1 MRENGFDGNRRSA
14 NKMSSWNGARSGTD
28 LLRGG
33 RLARVG
39 KSVVSFAPMAGGT
52 RVMVSVSAMAIAAMG
67 VLSSDAWAQA
77 NVNCEDITATQWRCE
92 LTPHGSEINATQVM
106 NISNTNELQFLDVTI
121 FDNVSFKTNTGKAI
135 LMGSSGGIR
144 LTQSATGMSIA
155 AEGDTAVYAGNSLSI
170 ITGASGPSRSQSAGT
185 GVELLLTGSV
195 TGGVSASGSLAA
207 KGGEDGWRGIHAFSD
222 FLNGGSV
229 TVTAASVKGADDG
242 IDVSNRGTG
251 VASVNASGDV
261 RGHRRHG
268 INVYSRIGS
277 ASVSAMKVTGSTTGI
292 KVDASATISV
302 NAGGLVTATGS
313 STSVGI
319 DALLSK
325 GTTLTITA
333 AAVTGSATGIKAV
346 SSGTGEVSINA
357 TGEVKGTGT
366 GGTGIYGIVS
376 NTSGGALT
384 ITATSTVTGSAAG
397 IRAVGS
403 GTGAVSVSATGGVI
417 ATATGGIG
425 VDAAAGANA
434 GTLTVN
440 VAAVTGSAVGVKAVG
455 GNGNDVDISA
465 SGLVQA
471 TGASAGVG
479 IDALASSD
487 GALSITAAAVEG
499 SAIGIK
505 AVSSGTGAISV
516 AATGAVKG
524 TGTAGVQV
532 VGGTATSGIVVDVAT
547 VTGASGVDA
556 RHSGSQNLTISAAN
570 AVTGESGKGI
580 YGSVGSSGAALTIT
594 ANTVSGST
602 FGIQAVSQG
611 SGEVKIM
618 ASGTVTATTG
628 QGIYGSAGASAGALT
643 ITAAQAVRGSTAGIK
658 AIGGSDNDVLVMAS
672 GAVSAGAGAGVG
684 IDGLVSSGGD
694 LTITATQT
702 VSGEGIGI
710 KAESRGA
717 GAVRVSAASAV
728 TGTATAG
735 IHARGG
741 ANTGTMTINVA
752 SVAGGMGIDA
762 QHSGSG
768 AVSVN
773 ATGTVTGAS
782 TSGIYALASGGALT
796 VTAAAVTGIAAG
808 IKAVGSG
815 AGAVSVNATGAVNA
829 TVTTGQGVYARASA
843 AGSLSVDVAAVTG
856 GVVGIKALGSGAGDV
871 TVSAGAVTAT
881 GTNGIGIE
889 ASASGGDVIISAAA
903 VTGTATGIKVTAA
916 GTGEVSISASGAVT
930 GTGEDGIFVDHDGS
944 GATTITVTTAVTG
957 GTGAAVA
964 AIRTDAQSNSTVT
977 IDLNSGA
984 SVGTTTG
991 TPNAIMGGAGNT
1003 TVTVNTGATVA
1014 GKVSLGAGTDELTF
1028 AGGAFSNVTEMDG
1041 GAGSNTL
1048 TFSGSDTSG
1057 SLHATVLSEGLKGWE
1072 SIIVQSGAALNGNVK
1087 LADSSNNLTF
1097 NGVTVDSTA
1106 SLDGGA
1112 GTANT
1117 LGLDN
1122 VSGSLIGAN
1131 VTNWETVRIGSGS
1144 TISFGTGTHG
1154 LTAGSLEVAGTLNV
1168 GDDGGTNDD
1177 LTVTGSFVGGGAVTL
1192 NASFVTGGGS
1202 DKLEIIGSVT
1212 GTTSVNVIG
1221 VDTNLTFGTSVERIE
1236 EVIKVS
1242 TTPQNDSVFS
1252 FAGLFSGVAYVLR
1265 SDDSG
1270 DTFDL
1275 VRTTTNNCVETS
1287 SGSGV
1292 FICKGSDH
1300 VLTSQELN
1308 ASGATA
1314 LDVTLNSET
1323 PVNVTNAGHGF
1334 NLTQSGTAG
1343 ITFTQSATGE
1353 AVTGAESGIMARVAG
1368 GGAISIRVNG
1378 TVTGQ
1383 SGAGIDASAS
1393 GGNVTVSAASVMG
1406 STAGIK
1412 AIGTGNGS
1420 ISVNATG
1427 TVTGQSGAGI
1437 DASAGGGNVTVSA
1450 ASVMGSTAGIKA
1462 IGTGNGSISVS
1473 ATGTVTGQSG
1483 AGIDASASGGSVTV
1497 SAAGVTGSTSGIKAI
1512 GAGNGFISVNA
1523 TGTVTG
1529 QSGVGIDASASGG
1542 SVTVSAAGAMGS
1554 TTGIRARNTGTGAI
1568 SVNATGTVTGQSGVG
1583 IDVSARDGN
1592 VTVSAANVMG
1602 ATAGINAIGTG
1613 GSSVSVS
1620 ATGTVAGGSGVGIN
1634 ASASGGSVTVSAA
1647 SVMGATAGI
1656 SAIGTGGSSVSV
1668 SATGTVT
1675 SGSGVGINA
1684 SASGGSVAVSAA
1696 SVMGA
1701 TAGIS
1706 AIGAGGSSV
1715 NATGTVTGGSGVG
1728 INASASGGNVTVSA
1742 ASVMGSTTGISA
1754 IGTGGGSISVNATG
1768 TVTGRSGVGIDA
1780 SSSGG
1785 NVTITAADVTGST
1798 SGIRVAASGAAVVSI
1813 LATGAVTGTGD
1824 HGIYVDHDGSGATTI
1839 AVSSAV
1845 TGGSATT
1852 AAAIKTD
1859 VSAGSDVTILLN
1871 SGASVGEG
1879 AGNAI
1884 IGGAGDSN
1892 VTVDSNAAIV
1902 GKVSLGAGA
1911 DTLTFSGGD
1920 FSSAT
1925 LLDGGDGSDTLRFSG
1940 GSGSLNPAI
1949 VGAGGDGL
1957 KGWENVVVQRGATL
1971 GGNIKLAADSGNLTF
1986 DGATIGNVTSL
1997 DGGGGG
2003 ANTLTF
2009 NNVSGSLATSALSG
2023 WETAVIGAGSRM
2035 TLGGSALTSAQARR
2049 LSVTGTLAFGSTN
2062 SSTDTFTV
2070 HGNFAGGGTVA
2081 IDVNFVG
2088 ANGSPT
2094 SDRLIVRGDATGT
2107 TTISLKDLTP
2117 ADGRVASGDVEVVT
2131 VSGSAAASAF
2141 RLADNTVFNGA
2152 HFYSLEHV
2160 PDDSGDGATFVLRPA
2175 ERFGAFDALLGTAPS
2190 ALIAGFAGVPS
2201 MSARQASRRSASAGQ
2216 AVGQLVADDINA
2228 SGGSKGG
2235 KWSVPAE
2242 RLSPDDDGIRLMSW
2256 ASAIDVG
2263 NRGWIIARTVKEEI
2277 EEGPGGSASEVSV
2290 AGFDAG
2296 FDAIDSEGESGDWTF
2311 GLIGRYGTMDLETTL
2326 AERTAKMD
2334 SSGYGF
2340 GGNATWSGDNDVYFD
2355 AVAMFSSASSNFT
2368 SVEGAELA
2376 ADVDS
2381 TAAVASVEAGKR
2393 FDAADMFETDRDVA
2407 IIPHARLSRSSVS
2420 MDETDIAEVGRVDF
2434 GSVSN
2439 LIVRVGTT
2447 AEFALDGGGAL
2458 RLSGNVSRDLASAY
2472 EIDVDGKK
2480 FAGPEPATWVEIGFG
2495 GSMGVGENTRLH
2507 FDGSYR
2513 SGGGSA
2519 VGLSGGL
2526 SWSW

>member
-1 MRENGFDGNRRSA
+1 
-14 NKMSSWNGARSGTD
+14 
-28 LLRGG
+28 
-33 RLARVG
+33 
-39 KSVVSFAPMAGGT
+39 
-52 RVMVSVSAMAIAAMG
+52 
-67 VLSSDAWAQA
+67 
-77 NVNCEDITATQWRCE
+77 
-92 LTPHGSEINATQVM
+92 M
-106 NISNTNELQFLDVTI
+106 NISNTNELQLLEVTI
-121 FDNVSFKTNTGKAI
+121 TNNVSFLTTSRKAI

-144 LTQSATGMSIA
+144 LTQSANGMSIA

-170 ITGASGPSRSQSAGT
+170 ITGASGPSGLQSAGS

-207 KGGEDGWRGIHAFSD
+207 KAGEGWRGIHAFSD

-229 TVTAASVKGADDG
+229 TVTAASVTGADDG

-403 GTGAVSVSATGGVI
+403 GTGAVSVSATGGVM

-455 GNGNDVDISA
+455 GNGNGVDISA
-465 SGLVQA
+465 SGLVAA
-471 TGASAGVG
+471 TGTSAGVG

-524 TGTAGVQV
+524 TGTAGVQAI
-532 VGGTATSGIVVDVAT
+532 GGTATSGMMINVAT
-547 VTGASGVDA
+547 VEGASGIHAKHDGA
-556 RHSGSQNLTISAAN
+556 GDLTITAGDVVS
-570 AVTGESGKGI
+570 GGSGKGV
-580 YGSVGSSGAALTIT
+580 YGSVGSNGSALTIT
-594 ANTVSGST
+594 ANAVSGGT

-611 SGEVKIM
+611 SGDVKIM

-672 GAVSAGAGAGVG
+672 GAVSAGASAGIG

-710 KAESRGA
+710 KAVNSGA
-717 GAVRVSAASAV
+717 GAVKVSAASAV

-735 IHARGG
+735 IQARGG
-741 ANTGTMTINVA
+741 TNTGTMTINVA
-752 SVAGGMGIDA
+752 TVDGAGGIDV
-762 QHSGSG
+762 QNTGSG
-768 AVSVN
+768 LVTITATGKVTGSSAIAIHGSGGGNVTITAAAVEGGTAGIKAAGGGVVSVN
-773 ATGTVTGAS
+773 AGGVVTATGNA
-782 TSGIYALASGGALT
+782 SGIGIDGAVSGAGNLT
-796 VTAAAVTGIAAG
+796 ITAAAAVTGSGIG
-808 IKAVGSG
+808 IKAVS
-815 AGAVSVNATGAVNA
+815 S
-829 TVTTGQGVYARASA
+829 
-843 AGSLSVDVAAVTG
+843 
-856 GVVGIKALGSGAGDV
+856 
-871 TVSAGAVTAT
+871 SAGAINVRAT
-881 GTNGIGIE
+881 DAVSGTGANGIGID
-889 ASASGGDVIISAAA
+889 ASASGGDVTISAAA
-903 VTGTATGIKVTAA
+903 VTGTATGIKVAA
-916 GTGEVSISASGAVT
+916 TGTGEVSISASGTVK
-930 GTGEDGIFVDHDGS
+930 GTAGDGIFVDHDGS
-944 GATTITVTTAVTG
+944 GATTITVTAAVTG
-957 GTGAAVA
+957 GTGNNVA
-964 AIRTDAQSNSTVT
+964 AIRTEAQSNSTVT

-984 SVGTTTG
+984 SVGTG
-991 TPNAIMGGAGNT
+991 TSNAIMGGAGNT

-1072 SIIVQSGAALNGNVK
+1072 SIIVQSGAALSGNVK

-1177 LTVTGSFVGGGAVTL
+1177 LTVTGSFMGGGAVTL

-1437 DASAGGGNVTVSA
+1437 DASASGGNVTVSA

-1684 SASGGSVAVSAA
+1684 SASGG
-1696 SVMGA
+1696 
-1701 TAGIS
+1701 
-1706 AIGAGGSSV
+1706 
-1715 NATGTVTGGSGVG
+1715 
-1728 INASASGGNVTVSA
+1728 NVTVSA
-1742 ASVMGSTTGISA
+1742 ASVMGSTAGISA
-1754 IGTGGGSISVNATG
+1754 IGTGGSSISVNATG

-1780 SSSGG
+1780 STSGG

-1798 SGIRVAASGAAVVSI
+1798 SGIRVAASGTGIVSVM
-1813 LATGAVTGTGD
+1813 ATGAVTGTGD

-1925 LLDGGDGSDTLRFSG
+1925 LLDGGDGSDTLRFGG

-2070 HGNFAGGGTVA
+2070 HGDFAGGGAVA
-2081 IDVNFVG
+2081 IDANFVG

-2094 SDRLIVRGDATGT
+2094 SDKLIIRGDATGT

-2117 ADGRVASGDVEVVT
+2117 ADGQVASGDVEVVT

-2175 ERFGAFDALLGTAPS
+2175 ERFGAFDALLGTAPN
-2190 ALIAGFAGVPS
+2190 ALIAGFADVPS

-2216 AVGQLVADDINA
+2216 AVGQLVVDDINA
-2228 SGGSKGG
+2228 SDGKLGGNLSL
-2235 KWSVPAE
+2235 PAK
-2242 RLSPDDDGIRLMSW
+2242 RPPSDDGGIRLMSW

-2311 GLIGRYGTMDLETTL
+2311 GLIGRYGTMDLEASL
-2326 AERTAKMD
+2326 DERTAKMD

-2458 RLSGNVSRDLASAY
+2458 RLSGSVSRDLASAY

-2480 FAGPEPATWVEIGFG
+2480 IAGPEPATWVEIGFG